1 MKKKLSKISLL
12 IIIIILIIGSSVI
25 AYKYFKKDNNLN
37 NVKVV
42 SKIDGYKYKLTNNKT
57 ALYKKYFVGL
67 RDILVAK
74 EIDDEKYAKQIV
86 KLFIADFY
94 DLDSKISKTDIGGLD
109 YIYPKALDNF
119 KLNAQNT
126 MYKYIENN
134 VYNNRKQL
142 LPVVKSVTIINS
154 NTTELEVDNQGYI
167 GYQVEAS
174 WLYDKDLGY
183 QNKAIFDLVKI
194 DKYYYIIKTE

>member
-67 RDILVAK
+67 RDILEAK

-134 VYNNRKQL
+134 VYNNRTQL

-154 NTTELEVDNQGYI
+154 STTELEVDNQGYI

>member
-12 IIIIILIIGSSVI
+12 IIIILIIGSSVI